1 MKDGSK
7 TTTFCGTPE
16 YIAPELLQ
24 GIGYNKTVDYWTLGI
39 LLFEMLFGIPPFYD
53 GNVNEMYAKILHDQ
67 LVIPDGASEAATDIL
82 TKLLNK
88 NPEARLGAKSP
99 DEIKN
104 HAFFEEIDWQRL
116 LQKKYIPPFKPN
128 VVSLTCIINATRNQL
143 LTRPIL
149 MKNLPR
155 KFLLTLSLSLHF
167 QPPFNNNSKDLRTKD
182 KKLLDLLLMRT
193 IMLFVNLLRIL

>member
-53 GNVNEMYAKILHDQ
+53 SNVNDMYAKILKDE
-67 LVIPDGASEAATDIL
+67 LVIPDGASDAARDIL

-88 NPEARLGAKSP
+88 TPEARLGSKSP

-104 HAFFEEIDWQRL
+104 HAFFADIDWQRL
-116 LQKKYIPPFKPN
+116 LQKKYTPPFKPN
-128 VVSLTCIINATRNQL
+128 VVTVCLFLMIRNLPLIPPTLMRNLQRRYPQIQSLSRHSQL
-143 LTRPIL
+143 L
-149 MKNLPR
+149 
-155 KFLLTLSLSLHF
+155 FS
-167 QPPFNNNSKDLRTKD
+167 NNSKGLLTKD
-182 KKLLDLLLMRT
+182 KKSLDPLLMLT
-193 IMLFVNLLRIL
+193 IMLFVNLLPIP